1 MAQVLQAKAKAKQQN
16 GKKQK
21 QKKHLQLLQE
31 LITYITSAPG
41 TQERKIINLVAKY
54 PNDE

>member
-16 GKKQK
+16 GKK
-21 QKKHLQLLQE
+21 KKIYNSYKE

>member
-16 GKKQK
+16 GKK
-21 QKKHLQLLQE
+21 KKNIYNSYKE